1 MLHVTA
7 DLRDIYMYQDFTIGF
22 QAILVAFLANSCL
35 HKTMLVVLVLVVL
48 ATPSPPTPQS
58 RATTHFSTAGHIGNE
73 AFLPHMVSP
82 IHPYVMSNME

>member
-22 QAILVAFLANSCL
+22 QAILVAFLANS
-35 HKTMLVVLVLVVL
+35 MLVVLVLVVL
-48 ATPSPPTPQS
+48 ATPSPPIPQS